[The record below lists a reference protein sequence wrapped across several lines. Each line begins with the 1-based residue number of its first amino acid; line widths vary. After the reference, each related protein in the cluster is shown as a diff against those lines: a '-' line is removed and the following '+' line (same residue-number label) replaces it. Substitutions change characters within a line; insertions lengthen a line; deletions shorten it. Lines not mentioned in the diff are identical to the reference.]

1 MRKCDCNIMDMNAN
15 FAQLK
20 VPDLKKYLQC
30 RGIPILN
37 KRRVELLDL
46 SIKAHEFGIEDLGD
60 DHENQRTDVYNSKL
74 LTKYGTLPEPYSLK
88 SDWPTLA
95 LVIASISSSVR
106 SVWTAVST
114 YRG

>member
-1 MRKCDCNIMDMNAN
+1 MTVILCDMNAN
-15 FAQLK
+15 LAQLK
-20 VPDLKKYLQC
+20 VLKYLQ
-30 RGIPILN
+30 RHGIPVLN
-37 KRRVELLDL
+37 KR
-46 SIKAHEFGIEDLGD
+46 IKAHEFCIEDLDD
-60 DHENQRTDVYNSKL
+60 DHEKQLTDVYNSKL
-74 LTKYGTLPEPYSLK
+74 LTKDRITLPEPYSLK